1 MRTHFPKQ
9 LAFAALLSTASS
21 GTAMAATDGTLGST
35 STGSVTINASVA
47 GRVQI
52 SKLADVDF
60 SLVDPG
66 SAQLRAQDVCV
77 WSNSVGRRYNITARG
92 NGTGDAFTV
101 SAGGLASVPYT
112 VEWAQVTG
120 QSAGT
125 PLATGVALTAQSSA
139 ATAPTCTAGPAS
151 SASLIVKL
159 AASDLQQMQAG
170 AAYSGTLTLVV
181 APE

>member
-1 MRTHFPKQ
+1 MRTQITKQ
-9 LAFAALLSTASS
+9 LAFAALLSSA
-21 GTAMAATDGTLGST
+21 GTALAATDGTLGAN
-35 STGSVTINASVA
+35 STGSVGINASVA

-52 SKLADVDF
+52 SGLSDVAFNLA
-60 SLVDPG
+60 DPG
-66 SAQLRAQDVCV
+66 SEQARAQNVCV

-92 NGTGDAFTV
+92 NGTGNAFTLAA
-101 SAGGLASVPYT
+101 SGLDPVPYS

-120 QSAGT
+120 QTAGT
-125 PLATGVALTAQSSA
+125 PLAAGAALTAQSSA